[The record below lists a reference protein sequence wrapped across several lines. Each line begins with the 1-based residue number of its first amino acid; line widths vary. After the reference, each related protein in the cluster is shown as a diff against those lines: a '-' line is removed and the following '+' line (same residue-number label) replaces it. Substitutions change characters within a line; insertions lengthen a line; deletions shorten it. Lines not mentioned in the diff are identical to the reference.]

1 MIQPPAN
8 GMWPSPFNPPLASWG
23 GTDRTIRI
31 ADCTLR
37 DGEQQAGIVMDRD
50 AKLEIAGMLDALGVY
65 DIEAGTVA
73 SSEEDRAAISAIVA
87 AGFTAKTSVLCRG
100 LTRDI
105 DLAHELGVWGVRL
118 SFPISEVERAHK
130 LKGISNPSYLEKALG
145 LTRHAKDK
153 GLAVIFSP
161 YDTTRA
167 DPAFLSE
174 LVAALAESGT
184 VDRLRIVDTTGCA
197 LPEAIT
203 GIVTR
208 IRKAGPDLPLEIHCH
223 NDFGLGCA
231 NTLAGIRAGADYVS
245 STINGL
251 GERCGN
257 AATEDVVMALEVLEG
272 YRTGLKLDM
281 FREISRRVSALS
293 GIPVPVNKA
302 VVGDNAFRHEA
313 GMVVAGVLKEPF
325 TAESYKPEIV
335 GQTREIL
342 LGKKSGLVSV
352 AHKLDVLGMQLP
364 QEKHQALLD
373 EVKVIATK
381 HRRAVTDDE
390 LRTLLSAFGAVAAA

>member
-8 GMWPSPFNPPLASWG
+8 GMWPSPFNPGIAAWG
-23 GTDRTIRI
+23 GEERTLRI

-37 DGEQQAGIVMDRD
+37 DGEQQAGIVMDRE
-50 AKLEIAGMLDALGVY
+50 AKLEIARMLDELGVY
-65 DIEAGTVA
+65 EIEAGTVA
-73 SSEEDRAAISAIVA
+73 SSEEDRAAIAAIVA
-87 AGFTAKTSVLCRG
+87 AGLDARISVLCRG
-100 LTRDI
+100 LTQDI
-105 DLAHELGVWGVRL
+105 DLAASLGVWGVRL

-130 LKGISNPSYLEKALG
+130 LKGISNADYLEKALM
-145 LTRHAKDK
+145 LTRHARDK

-167 DPAFLSE
+167 EPEFLAE
-174 LVAALAESGT
+174 LVAALDRSGT

-203 GIVTR
+203 DIVSR
-208 IRKAGPDLPLEIHCH
+208 IRQAAPGLALEIHCH
-223 NDFGLGCA
+223 NDFGLACA
-231 NTLAGIRAGADYVS
+231 NTLAGVRAGADYVS

-272 YRTGLKLDM
+272 YRTGLKLET
-281 FREISRRVSALS
+281 FQAISRRVEALS
-293 GIPVPVNKA
+293 RIPVPVNKA
-302 VVGDNAFRHEA
+302 VVGANAFRHEA

-335 GQTREIL
+335 GQKREIL

-352 AHKLDVLGMQLP
+352 AHKLGELGLTLP
-364 QEKHQALLD
+364 QEAHPALLD
-373 EVKVIATK
+373 RVKVIATRE
-381 HRRAVTDDE
+381 RRAVTNDE
-390 LRTLLSAFGAVAAA
+390 LRALVEEAKAA